1 MINDKQNK
9 DRSILFRVTSE
20 EDARIKRYAD
30 LEHKSVS
37 AFIRLAVQELIN
49 KRRAYYGKEI

>member
-1 MINDKQNK
+1 MITDKNNK
-9 DRSILFRVTSE
+9 NCTILFRVTGE
-20 EDARIKRYAD
+20 ENEHIRRYAD

-49 KRRAYYGKEI
+49 KRRTSEHENI

>member
-1 MINDKQNK
+1 MTEDKQNK

-49 KRRAYYGKEI
+49 KRRAFYGKEI

>member
-1 MINDKQNK
+1 MVNDKQNK
-9 DRSILFRVTSE
+9 DHSIIFRVTSE
-20 EDARIKRYAD
+20 EDACIKRYAD

-49 KRRAYYGKEI
+49 KRRANYGKDI

>member
-1 MINDKQNK
+1 VISDKQNK

-49 KRRAYYGKEI
+49 KRRLYYGKDV